1 MWRGHRVQ
9 YTTAGCGP
17 PIVLVHGFG
26 ASSRHWRFNIG
37 VLAAQGYKVR
47 LPLIF
52 VD

>member
-1 MWRGHRVQ
+1 
-9 YTTAGCGP
+9 
-17 PIVLVHGFG
+17 VLVHGFG